1 MISAVLSGELDDVET
16 HTHPIFQVEIPN
28 EVPGVPQKV
37 LNPEQSWSDLE
48 AYKQEAAELAQ
59 KFANNF
65 EKYRDSVSEEVANA
79 GPCV

>member
-1 MISAVLSGELDDVET
+1 
-16 HTHPIFQVEIPN
+16 
-28 EVPGVPQKV
+28 
-37 LNPEQSWSDLE
+37 LE
-48 AYKQEAAELAQ
+48 AYKQEVVELAQ